1 MNSQLIGKYL
11 DAGKIWKQEQKGLKR
26 IRWLDGIVDSMD
38 MSLSKL
44 WEITKDREAWCA
56 AVHVVKK
63 SQTWL
68 SDWTANRNSYLEEG
82 KYPTSAIL
90 YFCLVQEWRRCWES
104 LVKVTALGHRP
115 LRHLLLLPLHSITM
129 IELLYNSRG
138 LQKKNCK
145 LQTLFKKKFLENTKT
160 AVEAKTR
167 TLEKLKP

>member
-1 MNSQLIGKYL
+1 M
-11 DAGKIWKQEQKGLKR
+11 
-26 IRWLDGIVDSMD
+26 
-38 MSLSKL
+38 
-44 WEITKDREAWCA
+44 
-56 AVHVVKK
+56 
-63 SQTWL
+63 
-68 SDWTANRNSYLEEG
+68 
-82 KYPTSAIL
+82 
-90 YFCLVQEWRRCWES
+90 
-104 LVKVTALGHRP
+104 KVTALGHRP